1 MRSIEPCARCARP
14 TDRVLFGDDGSGIHI
29 CSKKCEYEY
38 LKRLTPNMREQTYVV
53 ELLDRKIEA
62 NRRIDRSLWWIAGG
76 SAIALALSFLMRSPV
91 LFIAGGATVSVATL
105 LTRYFEDNVQKLLRT
120 RKRILI

>member
-1 MRSIEPCARCARP
+1 
-14 TDRVLFGDDGSGIHI
+14 
-29 CSKKCEYEY
+29 
-38 LKRLTPNMREQTYVV
+38 MREQTYVV

-62 NRRIDRSLWWIAGG
+62 NRRIDRLLWWIAGG